1 MRSNQFAVVLAGL
14 LAISTLVTAWLTLY
28 YFRSVRKIAASQP
41 QVIEVSK
48 SRDLI
53 NHLIA
58 DTMEYSKQ
66 NKEIDP
72 LLQGM
77 GLKASSKVSTPAQP
91 PNRQPGSL

>member
-1 MRSNQFAVVLAGL
+1 MRNNQFAVVLAGL
-14 LAISTLVTAWLTLY
+14 LAISTLVTAWLTFY
-28 YFRSVRKIAASQP
+28 YFRSVRKIAASQF
-41 QVIEVSK
+41 QVVEVNK

-53 NHLIA
+53 NHLVA

-77 GLKASSKVSTPAQP
+77 GLKAGGKAATPASTTKP
-91 PNRQPGSL
+91 ATR